1 MKGGQNGNGRIAP
14 IRSENGKNFIMEI
27 RHEKSSYKAYDH
39 LSCLFIYSRRCVIAS
54 CHCRIAHGSRNRK
67 TLSQREKNLIEWNQ
81 PSGRYGR
88 KTAKGIAA
96 RSPTCVSRS
105 ERGIGTAG
113 IVSSRICHCRTDQR
127 TQVGE
132 LPPPRSTVVS
142 AAARKSRE
150 SSPCGIRTDLSNKKE
165 TGIEETSE
173 MRVISTLPELF
184 YPPVLRKDCGNGT
197 NCRQVNCVF
206 LNRL

>member
-1 MKGGQNGNGRIAP
+1 
-14 IRSENGKNFIMEI
+14 MEI

-54 CHCRIAHGSRNRK
+54 CHCRIARGSRNEK
-67 TLSQREKNLIEWNQ
+67 MHSQREKNLIEWNQ

-96 RSPTCVSRS
+96 KSPTCVSRS

-113 IVSSRICHCRTDQR
+113 IVSFKICHCRADHR
-127 TQVGE
+127 TQAGF
-132 LPPPRSTVVS
+132 LPPPCSTVVS
-142 AAARKSRE
+142 AAAHKSRE
-150 SSPCGIRTDLSNKKE
+150 SSLSGIRTDLSNKKE

-173 MRVISTLPELF
+173 ICVIPTLPGIF
-184 YPPVLRKDCGNGT
+184 YSLVLRKDRGNGID
-197 NCRQVNCVF
+197 CPQVNCVF

>member
-1 MKGGQNGNGRIAP
+1 
-14 IRSENGKNFIMEI
+14 MEI

-54 CHCRIAHGSRNRK
+54 YHCQIAHGSRNRK

-88 KTAKGIAA
+88 KTAKGIVAK
-96 RSPTCVSRS
+96 SPTCVSRS
-105 ERGIGTAG
+105 ERSIGIAG
-113 IVSSRICHCRTDQR
+113 IVSSRICHCRADQR
-127 TQVGE
+127 TQAE
-132 LPPPRSTVVS
+132 LLPPPRSTVVS

-150 SSPCGIRTDLSNKKE
+150 SSLSGIRTDLSNKKE
-165 TGIEETSE
+165 TGIEETPE
-173 MRVISTLPELF
+173 TCVIPTLPGLS

-206 LNRL
+206 FEQTMIFR

>member
-1 MKGGQNGNGRIAP
+1 MMGVLRPSGPKNGQ
-14 IRSENGKNFIMEI
+14 NFIMEI

-39 LSCLFIYSRRCVIAS
+39 RSCLFIYSRCCVIAS
-54 CHCRIAHGSRNRK
+54 CHCQIARGSRNEK
-67 TLSQREKNLIEWNQ
+67 TNSQREKNLIEWNQ

-88 KTAKGIAA
+88 KTSKGIVA

-113 IVSSRICHCRTDQR
+113 IVSFKICHCRADQR
-127 TQVGE
+127 TQAGF
-132 LPPPRSTVVS
+132 LPPPRSTVMS

-150 SSPCGIRTDLSNKKE
+150 SSLSGIRTDLSNKKE

-173 MRVISTLPELF
+173 TCVIPTLPGLS
-184 YPPVLRKDCGNGT
+184 YPPVLRKDCGNGID
-197 NCRQVNCVF
+197 CPQVNCVF